1 MRIARQLLLTM
12 LLAVTGIVMACSD
25 ANSPTG
31 PANTSVSF
39 SVANQEMTKEEWQ
52 QRHEELKVLLK
63 REKERIKTE
72 KELRKGDYELARR
85 AWKVYRHT
93 WKHAK
98 KAKLMFE
105 FDLLRCKP
113 RPYEREVEIIGP
125 DGGTIH
131 VGEHKL
137 VIPRGALDKEYMIGA
152 EAPTSSLI
160 NVEFEPEGLR
170 FARPAELTLSYKECD
185 VPGDINLRLAYL
197 GWGQRVLELPPSEDR
212 KDLSEVIGDID
223 HFSRYA
229 IAY

>member
-1 MRIARQLLLTM
+1 MRDISLLTM

-25 ANSPTG
+25 ANSPTA
-31 PANTSVSF
+31 PANPSVSF
-39 SVANQEMTKEEWQ
+39 SVANQEMTQEEWQ

-63 REKERIKTE
+63 REKERIKAE
-72 KELRKGDYELARR
+72 KELRKGDYELARQE
-85 AWKVYRHT
+85 WKAYRKEHT

-137 VIPRGALDKEYMIGA
+137 VIPRG
-152 EAPTSSLI
+152 
-160 NVEFEPEGLR
+160 R
-170 FARPAELTLSYKECD
+170 LTRST
-185 VPGDINLRLAYL
+185 
-197 GWGQRVLELPPSEDR
+197 
-212 KDLSEVIGDID
+212 
-223 HFSRYA
+223 
-229 IAY
+229 